1 PQCRRRALLSYFGE
15 DAKPCGNCDICLDP
29 PIMEDGTAHARS
41 ALSAIEQTGQRF
53 GAAHVIDVLCGADTG
68 KIRSLRHHLLPAYGI
83 GREENKDTWRSMLR
97 QLVAAGYLRLDITG
111 YGGLS
116 LKKDGRSLADDGG
129 VFRFRRDT
137 TRSGSPTSRAAPASV
152 GADRSGVNEDLFAAL
167 KDLRL
172 DLARERGVPA
182 YVIFNDRSLVV
193 MARDKP
199 ANEAEF
205 SQVFGVGEAKLRD
218 FAQRFLALIA
228 KFTGSPEPS
237 EGPIR

>member
-1 PQCRRRALLSYFGE
+1 
-15 DAKPCGNCDICLDP
+15 
-29 PIMEDGTAHARS
+29 
-41 ALSAIEQTGQRF
+41 
-53 GAAHVIDVLCGADTG
+53 
-68 KIRSLRHHLLPAYGI
+68 
-83 GREENKDTWRSMLR
+83 MLR

-116 LKKDGRSLADDGG
+116 LNKDGRSLAEDGG

-137 TRSGSPTSRAAPASV
+137 TRSGSVTTRAAPALV
-152 GADRSGVNEDLFAAL
+152 GTDRSGVNEDLFAAL

-205 SQVFGVGEAKLRD
+205 GQVFGVGEAKLRD
-218 FAQRFLALIA
+218 FAQPFLALIA
-228 KFTGSPEPS
+228 KFMGSPGPS
-237 EGPIR
+237 QGPIR